1 MSLDS
6 YICLFGAKYRHSQMT
21 NLSGRL
27 TKIKAPTDS
36 LYCVVS
42 ISLLSCIQTIKSH
55 ANLFSKWFH
64 IFLSLSK
71 LPKMEIKPIS
81 YEINKLKQCATLIF
95 CVAIAAMVEF
105 IGRSFRVLAYF
116 NWIWYCV
123 YFFFFRSK
131 DIIYLTGECLPCQTF
146 NYYFGLE
153 LEILIKGIFCHN
165 SYFCCR
171 RFLSRIIW
179 LFLVCVRNVVGS
191 IIQWLSSMVFF
202 FILLIVC

>member
-1 MSLDS
+1 
-6 YICLFGAKYRHSQMT
+6 MT

-27 TKIKAPTDS
+27 TKIKAPTDT
-36 LYCVVS
+36 LYSVVS
-42 ISLLSCIQTIKSH
+42 ISVISCIQTIKSH

-71 LPKMEIKPIS
+71 LPKMEIKSIS
-81 YEINKLKQCATLIF
+81 YQINKLKQCATLIF

-116 NWIWYCV
+116 NWIWYCA
-123 YFFFFRSK
+123 FCFFRSK
-131 DIIYLTGECLPCQTF
+131 DMKYLTGECLPCQTF

-153 LEILIKGIFCHN
+153 LEILIKGIFL
-165 SYFCCR
+165 SQFI
-171 RFLSRIIW
+171 FLLPPLSFPYQIIW
-179 LFLVCVRNVVGS
+179 LFLVCVVNVVGS

-202 FILLIVC
+202 SSFAWLFARQTN